1 MNNRRRVVI
10 TGYGAVSCVGNDVNT
25 MWDALING
33 RCGIGRVTQFD
44 PTDFKTQVG
53 GEVKNLDWQSVVS
66 EKDYRR
72 VDSFVTFALVAFDEA
87 RRDAGLPA
95 DFRDEESG
103 LDVNRIGVVVGSGIG
118 GLHTIESQCAV
129 LLNKGPSRVSPFM
142 IPSII
147 TNMAS
152 GMISIRCGAG
162 GPNFSVVSACATA
175 THAIGASFDA
185 IADGRA
191 DMMVTGGAESSI
203 TRLGYAGF
211 CSMKAMST
219 HYNDTPEIA
228 SRPFDRDRDG
238 FVRSEGAGIL
248 ILEEYEHAVKRG
260 AKIHCEVVG
269 YGATGDAFH
278 MTAPMTGGLGGM
290 RAFRMALDNA
300 GLNPEDVDYIN
311 AHGTSTHLND
321 LCETQA
327 IKALFGDHARKL
339 AISSTKG
346 AMGHGLGAA
355 GGFETIIA
363 SKTIETGIVPP
374 TINYTT
380 PDPECDLD
388 YTPNVA
394 RERKVDVA
402 LNTNLGFGG
411 HNGVIALRRCK

>member
-1 MNNRRRVVI
+1 MMNRRRVVI

-25 MWDALING
+25 MWDSLING

-72 VDSFVTFALVAFDEA
+72 VDSFVPFALVAFDEA

-95 DFRDEESG
+95 DFREEGSG

-118 GLHTIESQCAV
+118 GLHTIENQCAV
-129 LLNKGPSRVSPFM
+129 LLSKGPSRVSPFM

-219 HYNDTPEIA
+219 HFNDTPERA
-228 SRPFDRDRDG
+228 SRPFDRDRS
-238 FVRSEGAGIL
+238 RRAGRQRIL
-248 ILEEYEHAVKRG
+248 CLL
-260 AKIHCEVVG
+260 
-269 YGATGDAFH
+269 
-278 MTAPMTGGLGGM
+278 GGL
-290 RAFRMALDNA
+290 
-300 GLNPEDVDYIN
+300 
-311 AHGTSTHLND
+311 
-321 LCETQA
+321 
-327 IKALFGDHARKL
+327 
-339 AISSTKG
+339 
-346 AMGHGLGAA
+346 
-355 GGFETIIA
+355 
-363 SKTIETGIVPP
+363 
-374 TINYTT
+374 
-380 PDPECDLD
+380 
-388 YTPNVA
+388 
-394 RERKVDVA
+394 
-402 LNTNLGFGG
+402 
-411 HNGVIALRRCK
+411 

>member
-1 MNNRRRVVI
+1 MNKRRVVI
-10 TGYGAVSCVGNDVNT
+10 TGYGAVSCVGNNVQT
-25 MWDALING
+25 MWDSLING

-44 PTDFKTQVG
+44 PGDFKTQVG
-53 GEVKNLDWQSVVS
+53 GEVKNLDWASVIS

-87 RRDAGLPA
+87 RRDAGLPE
-95 DFRDEESG
+95 DFRSEGSCIDPSR
-103 LDVNRIGVVVGSGIG
+103 VGVVVGSGIG
-118 GLHTIESQCAV
+118 GLHTIESQCAA
-129 LLNKGPSRVSPFM
+129 LLNKGPRFVSPFM

-162 GPNFSVVSACATA
+162 GPNFSVVSACSTA
-175 THAIGASFDA
+175 THAIGESFDA
-185 IADGRA
+185 IASGRA

-219 HYNDTPEIA
+219 HFNDTPELA

-238 FVRSEGAGIL
+238 FVMSEGAGVL
-248 ILEEYEHAVKRG
+248 ILEEYEHAIKRG
-260 AKIHCEVVG
+260 AHIHSEVVG
-269 YGATGDAFH
+269 YGTTGDAYH
-278 MTAPMTGGLGGM
+278 MTAPIPGGTGGM
-290 RAFRMALDNA
+290 RAFQMALDDA

-327 IKALFGDHARKL
+327 IKALFGDHARKM

-388 YTPNVA
+388 YTPNTA
-394 RERKVDVA
+394 RERKVEVA

-411 HNGVIALRRCK
+411 HNGVIALRRFQ

>member
-1 MNNRRRVVI
+1 MNKRRVVI
-10 TGYGAVSCVGNDVNT
+10 TGYGAVSCVGNNVQT
-25 MWDALING
+25 MWDSLING

-44 PTDFKTQVG
+44 PGDFKTQVG
-53 GEVKNLDWQSVVS
+53 GEVKNLDWASVIS

-87 RRDAGLPA
+87 RRDAGLPE
-95 DFRDEESG
+95 DFRSEGSG
-103 LDVNRIGVVVGSGIG
+103 IDPSRVGVVVGSGIG
-118 GLHTIESQCAV
+118 GLHTIESQCSV
-129 LLNKGPSRVSPFM
+129 LLTKGPRFVSPFM

-162 GPNFSVVSACATA
+162 GPNFSVVSACSTA
-175 THAIGASFDA
+175 THAIGESFDA
-185 IADGRA
+185 IASGRA

-219 HYNDTPEIA
+219 HFNDTPELA
-228 SRPFDRDRDG
+228 SRPFDLDRDG
-238 FVRSEGAGIL
+238 FVMSEGAGVL
-248 ILEEYEHAVKRG
+248 ILEEYEHAIKRG
-260 AKIHCEVVG
+260 AHIHSEVVG
-269 YGATGDAFH
+269 YGTTGDAYH
-278 MTAPMTGGLGGM
+278 MTAPIPGGTGGM
-290 RAFRMALDNA
+290 RAFQMALDDA

-327 IKALFGDHARKL
+327 IKALFGDHARKM

-388 YTPNVA
+388 YTPNTA
-394 RERKVDVA
+394 RERKVEVA

-411 HNGVIALRRCK
+411 HNGVIALRRFQ